1 MIEFALTTGRLAL
14 DHLRRLVADLD
25 EDQMVA
31 QPGSQNKHPA
41 WTLGHLTCS
50 LHLLGDE
57 FGLAPDLPIGW
68 VAKFG
73 TGSTPVSDVDAY
85 PDKGDLL
92 SALNGAQARLAEHLR
107 WLGPKTLT
115 SPLPDE
121 AYRKF
126 LPAKG
131 HALLHILIGHTSLHV
146 GQLGAWR
153 KSMGLDVP
161 SEIAASPSA

>member
-25 EDQMVA
+25 DDQMVA
-31 QPGSQNKHPA
+31 QPDGAPNHPA

-50 LHLLGDE
+50 LHLLGGE
-57 FGLAPDLPIGW
+57 FGLQPDPPRGW
-68 VAKFG
+68 NNKFL
-73 TGSTPVSDVDAY
+73 TGSEPVADADAY
-85 PDKGDLL
+85 PDKGELL

-131 HALLHILIGHTSLHV
+131 HALLHVLIGHVSVHV
-146 GQLGAWR
+146 GQLTVWR
-153 KSMGLDVP
+153 RCMGLEVP
-161 SEIAASPSA
+161 PEIEVRQPA